1 MILPTASVHTLGVAP
16 LVLAL
21 VAVLAYMVA
30 AWPVVAAPTP
40 DAARQATQ
48 GGQGNLGA
56 ARRFLGSPSRLPAP
70 ALVAGWLLH
79 AALLALD
86 IGGWGRG
93 EPGAR
98 LGFGPVLS
106 LTVWLVL
113 GVHEIESRFVPL
125 PGVRRVLAI
134 NGAAVVL
141 VAWAF
146 PGEVRAATTAWAP
159 VHWLLGVGS
168 YALFGAAV
176 LHAWMLDSAERQL
189 RLRKAG
195 GSGAFGLQPGGG
207 PGAVSGMAPGPM
219 GMPLLRLERLTFRFV
234 EAGFVVLTLAL
245 VLGVATAQQW
255 RWDHKTVFSLLGW
268 TVFAG
273 LLIGRQVRGWRGRRA
288 TRWLYAGAVL
298 LLLAYVGS
306 RFVFEVLVGRPA
318 V

>member
-1 MILPTASVHTLGVAP
+1 MILPIAPVQTLGVAP

-21 VAVLAYMVA
+21 MAVLAYAVA
-30 AWPVVAAPTP
+30 AWPTRA
-40 DAARQATQ
+40 
-48 GGQGNLGA
+48 
-56 ARRFLGSPSRLPAP
+56 PSRLPAP

-79 AALLALD
+79 AVLLALD

-113 GVHEIESRFVPL
+113 AVHEIESRFMPL

-146 PGEVRAATTAWAP
+146 PGEVRAAMNVWAP
-159 VHWLLGVGS
+159 VHWLLGVAS

-195 GSGAFGLQPGGG
+195 ASGAFGLSPA
-207 PGAVSGMAPGPM
+207 GAPAGPM

-234 EAGFVVLTLAL
+234 EAGFVVLTGAL
-245 VLGVATAQQW
+245 LLGVATAPQW

-268 TVFAG
+268 TVFAA
-273 LLIGRQVRGWRGRRA
+273 LLAGRQWRGWRGRHA

-306 RFVFEVLVGRPA
+306 RFVFEVLVGRQ
-318 V
+318 VV

>member
-1 MILPTASVHTLGVAP
+1 MILPIAPVQTLGVAP

-21 VAVLAYMVA
+21 MAVLAYAVA
-30 AWPVVAAPTP
+30 AWPT
-40 DAARQATQ
+40 R
-48 GGQGNLGA
+48 
-56 ARRFLGSPSRLPAP
+56 SPSRLPAP

-79 AALLALD
+79 AVLLGLD

-113 GVHEIESRFVPL
+113 AVHEIESRFMPL

-146 PGEVRAATTAWAP
+146 PGEVRAAASVWAP
-159 VHWLLGVGS
+159 VHWLLGVAS

-195 GSGAFGLQPGGG
+195 GSGAFGLSP
-207 PGAVSGMAPGPM
+207 AGMPAGPM

-234 EAGFVVLTLAL
+234 EAGFVVLTGAL
-245 VLGVATAQQW
+245 LLGVATAAQW

-268 TVFAG
+268 TVFAA
-273 LLIGRQVRGWRGRRA
+273 LLLGRQWRGWRGRRA

-306 RFVFEVLVGRPA
+306 RFVFEVLVARPA
-318 V
+318 G

>member
-1 MILPTASVHTLGVAP
+1 MILPTAPVTTLGMAP

-21 VAVLAYMVA
+21 TAVLAYAVA
-30 AWPVVAAPTP
+30 AWPS
-40 DAARQATQ
+40 RS
-48 GGQGNLGA
+48 L
-56 ARRFLGSPSRLPAP
+56 SRLPAP

-79 AALLALD
+79 AVLLALD

-113 GVHEIESRFVPL
+113 AVHEVESRFVPL

-134 NGAAVVL
+134 SGALVVM

-146 PGEVRAATTAWAP
+146 PGEVRAAMSAWAP
-159 VHWLLGVGS
+159 VHWLLGVAS

-176 LHAWMLDSAERQL
+176 LHAWMLDSAEREL
-189 RLRKAG
+189 RLRKP
-195 GSGAFGLQPGGG
+195 GSGAFGLAPGGT
-207 PGAVSGMAPGPM
+207 APGPM
-219 GMPLLRLERLTFRFV
+219 GMPLMRLERLTFRFV

-245 VLGVATAQQW
+245 VLGVATAPHW

-268 TVFAG
+268 TVFAA
-273 LLIGRQVRGWRGRRA
+273 LLLGRHWRGWRGRRA

-306 RFVFEVLVGRPA
+306 RFVFEVLVSRGVA
-318 V
+318 

>member
-1 MILPTASVHTLGVAP
+1 MILPTAPVTNLGLAP

-21 VAVLAYMVA
+21 MAVLAYAVA
-30 AWPVVAAPTP
+30 AWPT
-40 DAARQATQ
+40 R
-48 GGQGNLGA
+48 
-56 ARRFLGSPSRLPAP
+56 SPSRLPAP

-79 AALLALD
+79 AVLLALD

-113 GVHEIESRFVPL
+113 AVHEVESRFVPL

-146 PGEVRAATTAWAP
+146 PGEVRPALNLWAP

-189 RLRKAG
+189 RLRKS
-195 GSGAFGLQPGGG
+195 GSGAFSMAPAV
-207 PGAVSGMAPGPM
+207 GAGAAPGPM
-219 GMPLLRLERLTFRFV
+219 GMPLMRLERLTFRFV
-234 EAGFVVLTLAL
+234 EAGFVVLTGAL
-245 VLGVATAQQW
+245 VLGVATAVQW

-268 TVFAG
+268 TVFAA
-273 LLIGRQVRGWRGRRA
+273 LLLGRQWRGWRGRRA

>member
-1 MILPTASVHTLGVAP
+1 MILPIAPVQTLGVAP

-21 VAVLAYMVA
+21 MAVLAYAVA
-30 AWPVVAAPTP
+30 AWPT
-40 DAARQATQ
+40 R
-48 GGQGNLGA
+48 
-56 ARRFLGSPSRLPAP
+56 SPSRLPAP

-79 AALLALD
+79 AVLLGLD

-113 GVHEIESRFVPL
+113 AVHEIESRFMPL

-146 PGEVRAATTAWAP
+146 PGEVRAAASVWAP
-159 VHWLLGVGS
+159 VHWLLGVAS

-176 LHAWMLDSAERQL
+176 LHAWMLDSAVTGITDPGALATESVQIVNNGAERQ
-189 RLRKAG
+189 
-195 GSGAFGLQPGGG
+195 
-207 PGAVSGMAPGPM
+207 
-219 GMPLLRLERLTFRFV
+219 
-234 EAGFVVLTLAL
+234 
-245 VLGVATAQQW
+245 
-255 RWDHKTVFSLLGW
+255 SLLGW
-268 TVFAG
+268 TVFAA
-273 LLIGRQVRGWRGRRA
+273 LLLGRQWRGWRGRRA

-306 RFVFEVLVGRPA
+306 RFVFEVLVPRG
-318 V
+318 

>member
-1 MILPTASVHTLGVAP
+1 MILPTAPVHTLGVAP

-21 VAVLAYMVA
+21 VAVLAYAVA
-30 AWPVVAAPTP
+30 AWPV
-40 DAARQATQ
+40 R
-48 GGQGNLGA
+48 
-56 ARRFLGSPSRLPAP
+56 SPSRLPAP

-79 AALLALD
+79 AVLLALD

-113 GVHEIESRFVPL
+113 AVHEIESRFVPL

-146 PGEVRAATTAWAP
+146 PGEVRAAGNVWAP

-195 GSGAFGLQPGGG
+195 GSGAFGLQPAG
-207 PGAVSGMAPGPM
+207 PVSGMAPGPM

-234 EAGFVVLTLAL
+234 EAGFAVLTGAL
-245 VLGVATAQQW
+245 VLGVVTAPQW

-306 RFVFEVLVGRPA
+306 RFVFEVLVGRA
-318 V
+318 AS

>member
-1 MILPTASVHTLGVAP
+1 MILTTAPVHTLGLAP

-21 VAVLAYMVA
+21 VAVLAYAVA
-30 AWPVVAAPTP
+30 AWP
-40 DAARQATQ
+40 AR
-48 GGQGNLGA
+48 
-56 ARRFLGSPSRLPAP
+56 SPSRLPAP

-79 AALLALD
+79 AVLLGLD

-113 GVHEIESRFVPL
+113 AVHAVESRLVPL
-125 PGVRRVLAI
+125 PAVRRALAI
-134 NGAAVVL
+134 CGAAVVPL
-141 VAWAF
+141 AWAF
-146 PGEVRAATTAWAP
+146 PGEVRAATTVWAP
-159 VHWLLGVGS
+159 VHWLLGVAS

-176 LHAWMLDSAERQL
+176 LHAWMLDTAERQL

-195 GSGAFGLQPGGG
+195 GSGAFGLAPN
-207 PGAVSGMAPGPM
+207 GAAPGPM

-234 EAGFVVLTLAL
+234 EAGFVVLTGAL
-245 VLGVATAQQW
+245 LLGVATMPQW

-268 TVFAG
+268 TVFAA
-273 LLIGRQVRGWRGRRA
+273 LLLGRHRQGWRGRRA
-288 TRWLYAGAVL
+288 TRWLYAGAAL

-306 RFVFEVLVGRPA
+306 RFVFEVLVSRPA
-318 V
+318 G

>member
-1 MILPTASVHTLGVAP
+1 MILPIAPVQTLGVAP

-21 VAVLAYMVA
+21 MAVLAYAVA
-30 AWPVVAAPTP
+30 AWP
-40 DAARQATQ
+40 AR
-48 GGQGNLGA
+48 
-56 ARRFLGSPSRLPAP
+56 SPSRLPAP

-79 AALLALD
+79 AVLLGLD

-113 GVHEIESRFVPL
+113 AVHEIESRFMPL

-146 PGEVRAATTAWAP
+146 PGEVRAAASVWAP
-159 VHWLLGVGS
+159 VHWLLGVAS

-195 GSGAFGLQPGGG
+195 ASGAFGLAP
-207 PGAVSGMAPGPM
+207 AGMPAGPM

-234 EAGFVVLTLAL
+234 EAGFVVLTGAL
-245 VLGVATAQQW
+245 LLGVATAAQW

-268 TVFAG
+268 TVFAA
-273 LLIGRQVRGWRGRRA
+273 LLLGRQWRGWRGRRA
-288 TRWLYAGAVL
+288 NRWLYAGAVL

-306 RFVFEVLVGRPA
+306 RFVFEVLVPRG
-318 V
+318 

>member
-1 MILPTASVHTLGVAP
+1 MILPIAPVQTLGVAP

-21 VAVLAYMVA
+21 MAVLAYAVA
-30 AWPVVAAPTP
+30 AWPT
-40 DAARQATQ
+40 R
-48 GGQGNLGA
+48 
-56 ARRFLGSPSRLPAP
+56 SPSRLPAP

-79 AALLALD
+79 AVLLGLD

-113 GVHEIESRFVPL
+113 AVHEIESRFMPL

-146 PGEVRAATTAWAP
+146 PGEVRAAASVWAP
-159 VHWLLGVGS
+159 VHWLLGVAS

-195 GSGAFGLQPGGG
+195 ASGAFGLAP
-207 PGAVSGMAPGPM
+207 AGMPAGPM

-234 EAGFVVLTLAL
+234 EAGFVVLTGAL
-245 VLGVATAQQW
+245 LLGVATAAQW
-255 RWDHKTVFSLLGW
+255 RWNHKTVFSLLGW
-268 TVFAG
+268 TVFAA
-273 LLIGRQVRGWRGRRA
+273 LLLGRQWRGWRGRRA

-306 RFVFEVLVGRPA
+306 RFVFEVLVPRG
-318 V
+318 

>member
-1 MILPTASVHTLGVAP
+1 MILTTAPVHTLGLAP

-21 VAVLAYMVA
+21 VAVLAYAVA
-30 AWPVVAAPTP
+30 AWP
-40 DAARQATQ
+40 ART
-48 GGQGNLGA
+48 
-56 ARRFLGSPSRLPAP
+56 PSRLPAP

-79 AALLALD
+79 AVLLALD

-113 GVHEIESRFVPL
+113 AVHAVESRLVPL
-125 PGVRRVLAI
+125 PAVRRALAI
-134 NGAAVVL
+134 CGAAVVPL
-141 VAWAF
+141 AWAF
-146 PGEVRAATTAWAP
+146 PGEVRAATNVWAP
-159 VHWLLGVGS
+159 VHWLLGVAS

-176 LHAWMLDSAERQL
+176 LHAWMLDTAERQL

-195 GSGAFGLQPGGG
+195 GSGAFGLAPT
-207 PGAVSGMAPGPM
+207 GAAPGPM

-234 EAGFVVLTLAL
+234 EAGFVVLTGAL
-245 VLGVATAQQW
+245 LLGVATMPQW

-268 TVFAG
+268 TVFAA
-273 LLIGRQVRGWRGRRA
+273 LLLGRHRQGWRGRRA

-306 RFVFEVLVGRPA
+306 RFVFEVLVSRPA
-318 V
+318 G